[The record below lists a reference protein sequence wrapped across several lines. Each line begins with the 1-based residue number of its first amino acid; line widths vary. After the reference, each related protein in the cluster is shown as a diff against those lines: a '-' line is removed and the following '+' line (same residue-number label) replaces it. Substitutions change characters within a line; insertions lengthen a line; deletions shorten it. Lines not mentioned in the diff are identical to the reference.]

1 VPPIQLWKANADGSP
16 KLPIRVPSPIPY
28 RPIWGH
34 DAMRLVEREKI
45 INARLSRYM
54 EFWKQGME
62 QNATYVMKMIII
74 DLFVKTITLF

>member
-1 VPPIQLWKANADGSP
+1 
-16 KLPIRVPSPIPY
+16 
-28 RPIWGH
+28 
-34 DAMRLVEREKI
+34 MRLVEREKI